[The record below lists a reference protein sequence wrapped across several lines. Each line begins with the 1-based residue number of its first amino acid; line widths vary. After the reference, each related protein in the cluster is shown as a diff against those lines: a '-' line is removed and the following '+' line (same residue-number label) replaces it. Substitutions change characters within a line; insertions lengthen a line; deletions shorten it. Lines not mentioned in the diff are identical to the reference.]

1 MFMFRGLDGSSVEKI
16 LETQLE
22 ALQDTAEVRGFQLEW
37 EDAVVSHLV
46 AQWQPRFGV
55 RHLISILRN
64 RIVEQL
70 SVADAQGEL
79 SGVAKIR
86 LEVLDAPSGDGIQ
99 DSTALAVR
107 ERRAETLVI
116 SLG

>member
-1 MFMFRGLDGSSVEKI
+1 MDDPAPPQPPRTLPRSEVLD
-16 LETQLE
+16 
-22 ALQDTAEVRGFQLEW
+22 R
-37 EDAVVSHLV
+37 
-46 AQWQPRFGV
+46 
-55 RHLISILRN
+55 LREEYW
-64 RIVEQL
+64 EQL

-99 DSTALAVR
+99 DSTGLAVR
-107 ERRAETLVI
+107 KRRAETLVI